1 MWFVFLYV
9 EFTVKWK
16 NYFQIILKNLAF
28 KLVLNICTSTV
39 WMWMLHWLTDE
50 CSRLFFNDLYV
61 PFEVLVLLL
70 QKMYCHLLLRLVKHL
85 NKRTHIYKKDILLHT
100 KKKKKEYTE
109 SYIQIQSPLLY
120 WDLVYLKSHK
130 HQFNFTK
137 YINSYAVQFLSCTNL
152 LIPQQVMI

>member
-50 CSRLFFNDLYV
+50 RSRLFFNDLYV

-100 KKKKKEYTE
+100 KKKKKNILNLTFKYSLLCFTE
-109 SYIQIQSPLLY
+109 ILSI
-120 WDLVYLKSHK
+120 WSH
-130 HQFNFTK
+130 
-137 YINSYAVQFLSCTNL
+137 INTSLTLQN
-152 LIPQQVMI
+152 I